1 MKEINIYQ
9 KEDSLT
15 LLEMYEDRG
24 MNVDKDS
31 KCIQLKLTDG
41 EVKELI
47 RYLEAQLEWAYVLQ
61 RTRIWIVGLPTVGT
75 VVKNRKVNYWRPAVV
90 GFDTQALLFIFI
102 VVASF

>member
-1 MKEINIYQ
+1 MNRLKQGLREINIYP

-31 KCIQLKLTDG
+31 KCIQLKLNDA

-47 RYLEAQLEWAYVLQ
+47 RYLEAQIE
-61 RTRIWIVGLPTVGT
+61 
-75 VVKNRKVNYWRPAVV
+75 
-90 GFDTQALLFIFI
+90 
-102 VVASF
+102 